1 MPMESQTSLIRRAAR
16 PLIGTMIGVGLFGL
30 PFAVMQ
36 LGFGLGMAVFAIV
49 AMLTGTVA
57 LLYADL
63 VLVRGGKAR
72 FIHVVQRELGHF
84 GTFVAGFSFLGGA
97 YGALLAYCLFGGQ
110 FLRAFV
116 WDVLPL
122 TPTGATAVF
131 FALACLGTVG
141 GFLVVAR
148 LQRVVLP
155 IMFCSILAL
164 VILALPYIHWSY
176 FLLMGTGSI
185 SASIGVMVFAMHG
198 FPAVPEARD
207 LLNRSTGLLPRTI
220 FRAQWV
226 VFAIYAVFIA
236 TIIGLTGSTA
246 PENAIAALKNTLGT
260 PVFVF
265 ASGLAL
271 TTSLSAFMNVATSVT
286 NTYLYDFRIRFI
298 PSWLLTI
305 AIPLIALLLG
315 ASSLI
320 GVLRITGGILGSL
333 TAIMVIIAYE
343 RARMSA
349 ELPKNSL
356 NIPQGFV
363 ALAFILFAGVII
375 ATVM

>member
-1 MPMESQTSLIRRAAR
+1 MRKAAR

-30 PFAVMQ
+30 PFAIMQ

-49 AMLTGTVA
+49 ATLTGTVA

-72 FIHVVQRELGHF
+72 FIHVVQHELGPF
-84 GTFVAGFSFLGGA
+84 GTFVAGFAFLGGS

-110 FLRAFV
+110 FLRAFI

-122 TPTGATAVF
+122 TPTGATVF
-131 FALACLGTVG
+131 FFVLACLGTVG

-148 LQRVVLP
+148 LQRVLLP
-155 IMFCSILAL
+155 IMFCAIGTLA
-164 VILALPYIHWSY
+164 ILALPHIHWDY
-176 FLLMGTGSI
+176 FFTMGTGSI

-207 LLNRSTGLLPRTI
+207 LLSRSTGLLPRTI
-220 FRAQWV
+220 FKAQWM

-236 TIIGLTGSTA
+236 TIIGLTGPAT
-246 PENAIAALKNTLGT
+246 PENAIVALRNTLGT

-271 TTSLSAFMNVATSVT
+271 VTSLSAFMNVATSIT
-286 NTYLYDFRIRFI
+286 NTYLYDLRLRFI
-298 PSWLLTI
+298 PSWLLTMVV
-305 AIPLIALLLG
+305 PLIALLLG

-320 GVLRITGGILGSL
+320 SVLRITGGILGSL
-333 TAIMVIIAYE
+333 TAIMVLIAYE

-356 NIPQGFV
+356 NIPQWIVASVFV
-363 ALAFILFAGVII
+363 LFAGVMI
-375 ATVM
+375 ATVV

>member
-1 MPMESQTSLIRRAAR
+1 MRRAAR

-49 AMLTGTVA
+49 AMLTGTLA

-72 FIHVVQRELGHF
+72 FIHVVQRELGPF
-84 GTFVAGFSFLGGA
+84 GTFVAGAAFLGGS

-110 FLRAFV
+110 FLRAFI
-116 WDVLPL
+116 WGVLPL
-122 TPTGATAVF
+122 TPTISTAF
-131 FALACLGTVG
+131 FFILACLGTVG

-148 LQRVVLP
+148 LQRILLP
-155 IMFCSILAL
+155 IMFCAITALA
-164 VILALPYIHWSY
+164 ILALPHIHWEY
-176 FLLMGTGSI
+176 FFTMGTGSI

-207 LLNRSTGLLPRTI
+207 MLGRSSGLLPRTI
-220 FRAQWV
+220 FKAQWM
-226 VFAIYAVFIA
+226 VFAVYAVFIA
-236 TIIGLTGSTA
+236 TIIGLTGPTT
-246 PENAIAALKNTLGT
+246 PENAIVALKNTLGA

-271 TTSLSAFMNVATSVT
+271 VTSLSAFMNVATSIT
-286 NTYLYDFRIRFI
+286 NTYLYDLRLRFI
-298 PSWLLTI
+298 PSWFLTVSVPLL
-305 AIPLIALLLG
+305 ALLLG

-320 GVLRITGGILGSL
+320 GVLSVTGGILSSL
-333 TAIMVIIAYE
+333 TAIMVLIAYE

-356 NIPQGFV
+356 NIPQWVV
-363 ALAFILFAGVII
+363 AFAFILFAGVMI
-375 ATVM
+375 ATVV